1 MLAVLMATMLTMAG
15 PVTIQTKN
23 ISLVLNADNGKQPEY
38 VYFGAKLPAAD
49 LNHVQRHA
57 EGRMDAYPAYGMNT
71 PAEVALAIKHA
82 DGNMS
87 TQLEVTGT
95 STTSERG
102 GSVTRIHLK
111 DKVYPVTVDL
121 CYKAYNDVD
130 MIETW
135 TEITTAMCGCLTS
148 MARGPTKHDWWR
160 NLFSQAKK

>member
-1 MLAVLMATMLTMAG
+1 MKRYISVLASILTATLCLSG

-23 ISLVLNADNGKQPEY
+23 ITLVINADNGSQPEY

-49 LNHVQRHA
+49 LNHLQRHA
-57 EGRMDAYPAYGMNT
+57 EGRMDAYPSYGMNA
-71 PAEVALAIKHA
+71 PAEAALAMHHA

-87 TQLEVTGT
+87 TQLMVTGT
-95 STTSERG
+95 STASERG
-102 GSVTRIHLK
+102 GTVTRIHLK

-135 TEITTAMCGCLTS
+135 T
-148 MARGPTKHDWWR
+148 
-160 NLFSQAKK
+160 